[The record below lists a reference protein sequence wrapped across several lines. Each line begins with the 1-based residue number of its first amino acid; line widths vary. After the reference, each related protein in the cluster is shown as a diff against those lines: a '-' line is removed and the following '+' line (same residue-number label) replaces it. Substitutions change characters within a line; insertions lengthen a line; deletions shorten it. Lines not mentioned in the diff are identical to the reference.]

1 MPGPGFTFSKANQT
15 STELEETDG
24 TLRVE
29 EGSTCALVLR
39 DTVPASRGKRF
50 RILVSASPRV
60 DILGL
65 DRHGPIDD
73 RQPSA
78 HGEGGR
84 PAEFQVVVFVGIVFV
99 GCWHFEWIE
108 SDVAF
113 VWDFLDRRGSTSLLR
128 YRLKPLLEDLLRSKM
143 VLISYF
149 DEPGDTVR
157 SFVKSLFFPYPM
169 PAPALRKV
177 EGML

>member
-1 MPGPGFTFSKANQT
+1 MPGPGFTFSKANKT

-29 EGSTCALVLR
+29 EGSTCALVLG

-50 RILVSASPRV
+50 RIFVSAGPRV

-65 DRHGPIDD
+65 DGHGPIDD
-73 RQPSA
+73 RQSSA

-84 PAEFQVVVFVGIVFV
+84 PTEFQIVVFVGIVFV
-99 GCWHFEWIE
+99 GCWHFEGIE
-108 SDVAF
+108 CDVSF
-113 VWDFLDRRGSTSLLR
+113 VWDFLDRGESTSLLR

-149 DEPGDTVR
+149 DDPGETVR
-157 SFVKSLFFPYPM
+157 SFVKSLFFP
-169 PAPALRKV
+169 
-177 EGML
+177 